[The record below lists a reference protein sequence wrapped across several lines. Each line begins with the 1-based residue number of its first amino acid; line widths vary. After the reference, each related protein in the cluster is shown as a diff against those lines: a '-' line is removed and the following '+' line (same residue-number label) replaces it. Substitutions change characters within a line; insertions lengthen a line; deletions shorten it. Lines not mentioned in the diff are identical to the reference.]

1 MSIAKPQTRDEMRQY
16 ILTKLGAPV
25 LEVNVAQE
33 QLDIAI
39 DDAFQFFNERS
50 HFLGTERMYLTM
62 RMTQEFQ
69 VAFSSFRLQETS
81 QEGKNAPQ
89 VPIPG
94 RPTLNGEGLVDELT
108 LVTPGQGYPSNA
120 RPLVNQLT
128 SEETD
133 IGITTMD
140 GDDISTNPDA
150 DNIVYETNATD
161 ASTGKN
167 LTVNIGSQR
176 TTKGGITTVTIY
188 NPGYGYKVG
197 DIVSVNGGT
206 VEPALFEVTK
216 VVTTAPVYETAPIQ
230 TQNNYLVMPDDVVAV
245 NGILRSLSTD
255 LVGIFP
261 GGAVFPLM
269 LGGNY

>member
-25 LEVNVAQE
+25 LEVNVAEE
-33 QLDIAI
+33 QIDIAI

-69 VAFSSFRLQETS
+69 VAFSSFRVQETS

-108 LVTPGQGYPSNA
+108 LVTPGAGYPSNA

-161 ASTGKN
+161 EMCQSTWGASGT
-167 LTVNIGSQR
+167 TIRIGSSPFHTEFVVEDVNEGLTMTSKVQVEI
-176 TTKGGITTVTIY
+176 GSSLDDLSPACQETIY
-188 NPGYGYKVG
+188 
-197 DIVSVNGGT
+197 
-206 VEPALFEVTK
+206 TK
-216 VVTTAPVYETAPIQ
+216 Q
-230 TQNNYLVMPDDVVAV
+230 
-245 NGILRSLSTD
+245 
-255 LVGIFP
+255 
-261 GGAVFPLM
+261 
-269 LGGNY
+269 